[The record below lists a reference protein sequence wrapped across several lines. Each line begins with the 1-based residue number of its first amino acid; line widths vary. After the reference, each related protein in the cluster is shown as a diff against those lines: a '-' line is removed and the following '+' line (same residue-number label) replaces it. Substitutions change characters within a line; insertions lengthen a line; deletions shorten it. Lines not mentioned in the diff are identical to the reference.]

1 MRWRWRWSA
10 HRMRLLYRTE
20 GLRSRAH
27 APLAW
32 LIAGRAALGDKLGI
46 GLALLAVYLIWGS
59 TYLALRV
66 ALEGFPPFL
75 MAGGRFV
82 LAGGA
87 ISPGLPV
94 PGAPPPGAPRS
105 LVGGRLRR

>member
-1 MRWRWRWSA
+1 MRWGWRWSA

-20 GLRSRAH
+20 GLSSPAH

-32 LIAGRAALGDKLGI
+32 LIAGRQAVGDKRGM
-46 GLALLAVYLIWGS
+46 GLALQAVYLIGGS
-59 TYLALRV
+59 TSLALRV

-75 MAGGRFV
+75 MAGVRFV

-87 ISPGLPV
+87 LYLWLRAR
-94 PGAPPPGAPRS
+94 GAPTPSRPQWIGGA
-105 LVGGRLRR
+105 LLG